1 MRQPVEGDMAKT
13 PSENDSAALP
23 SHEVL
28 PVRAYLDINEVDLET
43 QKMNE
48 IAQLVRL
55 PDSLSKAE
63 QNARLARAL
72 DLYESLAPTDGLEGM
87 LAAQMV
93 GTHHAALDCLRMAAV
108 PGQTFASRDMNLKH
122 AQKLMALYTQ
132 QMAALNKHR
141 GKGQQKVTV
150 EHVNVHAGGQAVVG
164 NVEMGKRN
172 GKTSSKTDAI
182 RDVQNASTSTAKRQR
197 KPTKSKRRD

>member
-1 MRQPVEGDMAKT
+1 MRQPVEGEMTKN
-13 PSENDSAALP
+13 PSKPESAALP

-63 QNARLARAL
+63 QNTRLARAL

-172 GKTSSKTDAI
+172 GKALSKTDAI
-182 RDVQNASTSTAKRQR
+182 AEVQNVSSSSAKQQQ
-197 KPTKSKRRD
+197 KPTKCKRR

>member
-1 MRQPVEGDMAKT
+1 MAKKSSKT
-13 PSENDSAALP
+13 DSAALP
-23 SHEVL
+23 SHEIL
-28 PVRAYLDINEVDLET
+28 PVRAYLEVDEVDLET

-55 PDSLSKAE
+55 PDGLSKAA

-93 GTHHAALDCLRMAAV
+93 GTHHAALECLRMAAV
-108 PGQTFASRDMNLKH
+108 PGQTFAGRDMNLKH

-132 QMAALNKHR
+132 QVAALNKHR
-141 GKGQQKVTV
+141 GKGQQKVTI
-150 EHVNVHAGGQAVVG
+150 EHVNVHAGGQAIVG

-172 GKTSSKTDAI
+172 GQALSKTGAI
-182 RDVQNASTSTAKRQR
+182 ENVQSVSSSTAKQR

>member
-1 MRQPVEGDMAKT
+1 MAKKSSR
-13 PSENDSAALP
+13 PDSAALP
-23 SHEVL
+23 SHEIL
-28 PVRAYLDINEVDLET
+28 PVRAYLDVNEVDLET

-55 PDSLSKAE
+55 PDGLSKAA

-87 LAAQMV
+87 LATQMV
-93 GTHHAALDCLRMAAV
+93 GTHHAALECLRMAAV
-108 PGQTFASRDMNLKH
+108 PGQTFAGRDMNLKH

-132 QMAALNKHR
+132 QVAALNKHR

-172 GKTSSKTDAI
+172 GQALSKTDAI
-182 RDVQNASTSTAKRQR
+182 ENVESVSSSKAKQR
-197 KPTKSKRRD
+197 KPTKSKRRV

>member
-1 MRQPVEGDMAKT
+1 MAKKSSKT
-13 PSENDSAALP
+13 DPAALP
-23 SHEVL
+23 SHEIL
-28 PVRAYLDINEVDLET
+28 PVRAYLDVNEVDLET

-55 PDSLSKAE
+55 PDGLSKAA

-93 GTHHAALDCLRMAAV
+93 GTHHAALECLRMAAV
-108 PGQTFASRDMNLKH
+108 PGQTFAGRDMNLKH

-172 GKTSSKTDAI
+172 GQALSKTDAI
-182 RDVQNASTSTAKRQR
+182 ENAQSVSSSTAKRQR

>member
-1 MRQPVEGDMAKT
+1 MAKKSSKT
-13 PSENDSAALP
+13 DPAALP
-23 SHEVL
+23 SHEIL
-28 PVRAYLDINEVDLET
+28 PVRAYLDVNEVDLET

-55 PDSLSKAE
+55 PDGPSKAA

-93 GTHHAALDCLRMAAV
+93 GTHHAALECLRMAAV
-108 PGQTFASRDMNLKH
+108 PGQTFAGRDMNLKH

-172 GKTSSKTDAI
+172 GQALSKTDAI
-182 RDVQNASTSTAKRQR
+182 ENAQSVSSSTAKRQR

>member
-1 MRQPVEGDMAKT
+1 MAKKSSKID
-13 PSENDSAALP
+13 PAALP
-23 SHEVL
+23 SHEIL
-28 PVRAYLDINEVDLET
+28 PVRAYLDVNEVDLET

-55 PDSLSKAE
+55 PDGMSKAA

-72 DLYESLAPTDGLEGM
+72 DLYEGLAPTDGLEGM

-93 GTHHAALDCLRMAAV
+93 GTHHAALECLRMAAV
-108 PGQTFASRDMNLKH
+108 PGQTFEGRDMNLKH

-132 QMAALNKHR
+132 QVTALNKHR

-172 GKTSSKTDAI
+172 GQALSKTDAFENSHS
-182 RDVQNASTSTAKRQR
+182 VSSSTAKRR

>member
-1 MRQPVEGDMAKT
+1 MAKT
-13 PSENDSAALP
+13 PSKTDSAALP

-63 QNARLARAL
+63 QNTRLARAL

-132 QMAALNKHR
+132 QMAALNKHH

-164 NVEMGKRN
+164 NVEMEKHN
-172 GKTSSKTDAI
+172 GQALHKTDAI
-182 RDVQNASTSTAKRQR
+182 ENVQSVSSSTAEPPKQ
-197 KPTKSKRRD
+197 TKSKRRD

>member
-1 MRQPVEGDMAKT
+1 MAKNSSKT
-13 PSENDSAALP
+13 DPAALP
-23 SHEVL
+23 SHEIL
-28 PVRAYLDINEVDLET
+28 PVRAYLDVNEVDLET

-55 PDSLSKAE
+55 PDGLSKAA

-72 DLYESLAPTDGLEGM
+72 DLYEGLAPTDGLEGM

-93 GTHHAALDCLRMAAV
+93 GTHHAALECLRMAAV
-108 PGQTFASRDMNLKH
+108 PGQTFAGRDMNLKH

-132 QMAALNKHR
+132 QVAALNKHR

-172 GKTSSKTDAI
+172 GQALSKSDAI
-182 RDVQNASTSTAKRQR
+182 RDVQNVSTSTAKRQR

>member
-1 MRQPVEGDMAKT
+1 MAKKSSKT
-13 PSENDSAALP
+13 DSAALP
-23 SHEVL
+23 SHEIL
-28 PVRAYLDINEVDLET
+28 PVRAYLDVNEVDLET

-48 IAQLVRL
+48 IAQMVRL
-55 PDSLSKAE
+55 PDGLSKAA

-87 LAAQMV
+87 LATQMV
-93 GTHHAALDCLRMAAV
+93 GTHHAALECLRMAAV

-132 QMAALNKHR
+132 QVAALNKHR

-172 GKTSSKTDAI
+172 GQALNKTDAI
-182 RDVQNASTSTAKRQR
+182 ENVQSVASSTAKQR

>member
-1 MRQPVEGDMAKT
+1 MRQLGEGEMAKK
-13 PSENDSAALP
+13 PSKTDPAALP
-23 SHEVL
+23 SHEIL
-28 PVRAYLDINEVDLET
+28 PVRAYLDVNEVDLET

-48 IAQLVRL
+48 IAQLVRV
-55 PDSLSKAE
+55 PEGLSKAA

-72 DLYESLAPTDGLEGM
+72 DLYEGLAPTDGLEGM

-132 QMAALNKHR
+132 QVAALNKHR

-164 NVEMGKRN
+164 NVEMGTRN
-172 GKTSSKTDAI
+172 GQALSKTDAI
-182 RDVQNASTSTAKRQR
+182 ENAQSVSSSTAKQR

>member
-1 MRQPVEGDMAKT
+1 MAKT
-13 PSENDSAALP
+13 PSKTDSAPLP

-28 PVRAYLDINEVDLET
+28 PVRAYLDVNEVDLET

-55 PDSLSKAE
+55 PDSLSKTE
-63 QNARLARAL
+63 QNTRLARAL

-93 GTHHAALDCLRMAAV
+93 GTHHAALECLRMAAV

-141 GKGQQKVTV
+141 SKGQQKVTV

-172 GKTSSKTDAI
+172 EKPVSKTGAI
-182 RDVQNASTSTAKRQR
+182 KNAQNVSTSTAKQQR
-197 KPTKSKRRD
+197 NPTRSKRRD